1 MNPAASYVELRY
13 FSPFDIHKIPER
25 ILEIVHEQ
33 ATGMTLRKEPHDL
46 DPHQLTLPELLL
58 AICDEVEL
66 KNGIRREL
74 IKRYST

>member
-1 MNPAASYVELRY
+1 MNGTESYVELRF
-13 FSPFDIHKIPER
+13 FSPFDINKIPER

-33 ATGMTLRKEPHDL
+33 AIGNPA
-46 DPHQLTLPELLL
+46 PPPAQHQLTLPELLL

-66 KNGIRREL
+66 KNGIRKEL

>member
-33 ATGMTLRKEPHDL
+33 AIGVVYERIPDQ
-46 DPHQLTLPELLL
+46 HQLTLPEWLS
-58 AICDEVEL
+58 AVCDETEL
-66 KNGIRREL
+66 MNGIRKEL